1 MDMYFYIIKIYNILL
16 KLRNQDTVIRQK
28 ISSET

>member
-1 MDMYFYIIKIYNILL
+1 MYFYIIKIYNILL
-16 KLRNQDTVIRQK
+16 KQRNQDTVIRQK